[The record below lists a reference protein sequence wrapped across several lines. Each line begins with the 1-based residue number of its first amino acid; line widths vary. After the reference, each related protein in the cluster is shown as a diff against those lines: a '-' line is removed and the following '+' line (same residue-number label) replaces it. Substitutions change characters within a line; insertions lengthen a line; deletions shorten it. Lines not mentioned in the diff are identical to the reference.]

1 MPECSEFGS
10 FGWHSDISV
19 AIMDLNDLKIGT
31 IILWEGQPVQV
42 IWSNRMRTA
51 QRKPV
56 MQTKLRNVITGKV
69 YEYSF
74 KFGESIDEADVARE
88 KANFL
93 YADGEGT
100 HFMNNETF
108 ETVDIAKK
116 ITESQEKFLK
126 EGMEISILRFNN
138 KPVSIELPIKVELKV
153 VEAPPDTKGN
163 SAGKITKLVKMET
176 GLMVDAPMFIKEG
189 DLLRIDSRS
198 GEYVERA

>member
-1 MPECSEFGS
+1 
-10 FGWHSDISV
+10 
-19 AIMDLNDLKIGT
+19 MDLNDLKIGA
-31 IILWEGQPVQV
+31 IILWEKQPVQV

-74 KFGESIDEADVARE
+74 KFGESIEEADVVKE

-93 YADGEGT
+93 YADAEGT
-100 HFMNNETF
+100 HFMNGETF
-108 ETVDIAKK
+108 ETVDIGKE

-126 EGMEISILRFNN
+126 EGFQVQILRFDGN
-138 KPVSIELPIKVELKV
+138 PVSIELPIKVDLKV

-163 SAGKITKLVKMET
+163 SGGNVTKPVKLET

-189 DLLRIDSRS
+189 DVVRIDTRS
-198 GEYVERA
+198 GEYVERAAQ